1 MLTKLSLKNVK
12 SFNEESTLDLAP
24 VTFIYG
30 PNSSGKSTLWKF
42 LTTLRDSL
50 RRSYGASFLNFSR
63 SDDFANAR
71 TISFDPKE
79 SSNFGLSFFGG
90 RKIYYDN
97 FGKWS
102 NKDKEKIKFQFDF
115 FNTET
120 IDGFSDRFSDT
131 IKDLKKL
138 IENNEE
144 IGSEQRNSL
153 KKNIDLLLK
162 SNKPIKETQNIL
174 SEKFKNKD
182 DKGVIL
188 AHLNIYKEDKCFAK
202 YAVHQLDNIN
212 DVEMNRAM
220 GSRYASPGKSF
231 INKDQRSQLK
241 KKIETEILKILKIS
255 YSDKFRFEANV
266 PVELSLWNED
276 FDGEFEKKKS
286 VIFDFIGP
294 NGPADLKNR
303 GPNNPV
309 GSGYSNINY
318 LFVPIEVSEDK
329 FFWKEH
335 YDFLQYMKKLIIN
348 NPHNKGK
355 SRKEIFRQY
364 INERLNQNHSYYE
377 NVYKVDSRKIPEVAN
392 TWENI
397 QKIME
402 ASLEE
407 FIKIMSD
414 DFRTWILRGSNF
426 IPGSDF
432 YGGQIY
438 QTIFDDLTSR
448 YIDSYMTEEEL
459 SAEGKEFIE
468 KYEKFCVHSY
478 DDQLTSLANFSYRG
492 LVSIRENRYNQN
504 SYRPRLNSVS
514 ALFSTLHDDPDFKK
528 SVVDRLAKLQ
538 LPFEIKTSTDD
549 KGNMVFG
556 FSNKNIS
563 KSQRD
568 IPLAQSGN
576 ALQSILGTVVDLMRS
591 DNETIIIEEPENK
604 IHPKIQGN
612 LIEAIIEI
620 CEKNNNRV
628 IIETHS
634 EHFILR
640 IQKLLRD
647 KKIHQDS
654 IAINYV
660 YLDEN
665 GKGSKIDNMKLDEN
679 GKFINKWRH
688 GFFNERLKEI

>member
-1 MLTKLSLKNVK
+1 MLTKLSLKNIK
-12 SFNEESTLDLAP
+12 SYNEESTVDLAP
-24 VTFIYG
+24 ITFIYG

-42 LTTLRDSL
+42 LITLKDSL
-50 RRSYGASFLNFSR
+50 RRGYGASFLNFNR

-79 SSNFGLSFFGG
+79 SSNFSLSFFGG

-97 FGKWS
+97 WGKWS

-131 IKDLKKL
+131 INDLKKL

-144 IGSEQRNSL
+144 IAGDQRDVL
-153 KKNIDLLLK
+153 KKNIELLLN

-174 SEKFKNKD
+174 SKKFKNKD

-188 AHLNIYKEDKCFAK
+188 AHINIYKEGKCFAK
-202 YAVHQLDNIN
+202 YAVHQLDNVSAV
-212 DVEMNRAM
+212 DMNRM
-220 GSRYASPGKSF
+220 IGRDVRLGKSF
-231 INKDQRSQLK
+231 PNKDQRSQLK
-241 KKIETEILKILKIS
+241 KKLETEILNILKNS
-255 YSDKFRFEANV
+255 FGDKFRFEAKV

-276 FDGEFEKKKS
+276 FDGEFEENKS

-294 NGPADLKNR
+294 NGPGDIKIR
-303 GPNNPV
+303 SFNNPV
-309 GSGYSNINY
+309 GSGNSNINY
-318 LFVPIEVSEDK
+318 LFVPIEVSEDN

-335 YDFLQYMKKLIIN
+335 YDFLQYIKKIIIN

-364 INERLNQNHSYYE
+364 INEKLNQNHSYHE
-377 NVYKVDSRKIPEVAN
+377 NVHKIDSRKIPEVIS

-407 FIKIMSD
+407 FIKIMSN
-414 DFRTWILRGSNF
+414 DFRTWILRGSSF
-426 IPGSDF
+426 IPGNNF
-432 YGGQIY
+432 YGGEIY
-438 QTIFDDLTSR
+438 QTIFDSLPSR
-448 YIDSYMTEEEL
+448 FIDSYITEEKL
-459 SAEGKEFIE
+459 SSEGKEFIE

-478 DDQLTSLANFSYRG
+478 DDQLTSLANFSNRD
-492 LVSIRENRYNQN
+492 LASVRENRFNQN
-504 SYRPRLNSVS
+504 LYRPRINSVG

-528 SVVDRLAKLQ
+528 SVVERLAKLE

-568 IPLAQSGN
+568 IPLQQSGN

-660 YLDEN
+660 YLDED

-688 GFFNERLKEI
+688 GFFSERLNEI